1 CGVVRISEWFEHLFS
16 DSRQSS
22 DNLNT
27 FENIKR
33 KDYFYLMEDIIV
45 KIIFA
50 GAMLAGVAGSI
61 LPVLPGAPLAFGSLL
76 LAKILDFSA
85 LSWWVIIIFG
95 ILTIVGIIL
104 DYTVPIATTKKM
116 GGSKYG
122 IWGMILGFVV
132 GIIFSPFGFI
142 SIIVAPFLGALIGEL
157 IYDRQNHKR
166 AVKAA
171 TGSVIGYFL
180 TSGYGMIL
188 SLGMLGVFLVYD
200 ILKV

>member
-1 CGVVRISEWFEHLFS
+1 
-16 DSRQSS
+16 
-22 DNLNT
+22 
-27 FENIKR
+27 
-33 KDYFYLMEDIIV
+33 MEDIIV

>member
-1 CGVVRISEWFEHLFS
+1 
-16 DSRQSS
+16 
-22 DNLNT
+22 
-27 FENIKR
+27 
-33 KDYFYLMEDIIV
+33 MEDIIV

-50 GAMLAGVAGSI
+50 GAMLVGVAGSI

-76 LAKILDFSA
+76 LAKILDFSG
-85 LSWWVIIIFG
+85 LSWWVIIVFG
-95 ILTIVGIIL
+95 ILTIIGIIL
-104 DYTVPIATTKKM
+104 DYTVPIATTKRM

-122 IWGMILGFVV
+122 IWGMILGFIV

-142 SIIVAPFLGALIGEL
+142 SIIIAPFLGALIGEL

-188 SLGMLGVFLVYD
+188 SLVMLGIFLVYD
-200 ILKV
+200 IIKV